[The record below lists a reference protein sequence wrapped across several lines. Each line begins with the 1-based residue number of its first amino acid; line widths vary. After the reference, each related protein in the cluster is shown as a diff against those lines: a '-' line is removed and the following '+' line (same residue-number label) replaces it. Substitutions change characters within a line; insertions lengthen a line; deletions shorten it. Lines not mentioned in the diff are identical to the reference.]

1 MPQYLG
7 STKHFV
13 SKVKEAAVQFTTN
26 FVNANHANLSAATTV
41 NEALAEFCE
50 ATYSCNAQWTNLT
63 AHTVATTLRATRIGN
78 RVCFN
83 IDAFTIPNDTDVGGN
98 NTRITFSKK
107 LDPRF
112 VPNYD
117 GVAVTF
123 ASAGTG
129 APSADPKI
137 SFIIPFVLNGS
148 ASATGVQL
156 EIYGDGTIA
165 IGALSIANNYSGVM
179 IANTSSNH
187 HQTLPKQTI
196 SLNYDVIAGALKLM
210 P

>member
-50 ATYSCNAQWTNLT
+50 ATYACNAQWHT
-63 AHTVATTLRATRIGN
+63 AVQNVPTTIRATRIGN
-78 RVCFN
+78 RVSLN
-83 IDAFTIPNDTDVGGN
+83 IDAFRFALNAGASG
-98 NTRITFSKK
+98 TRITFTKK

-117 GVAVTF
+117 GVATVL
-123 ASAGTG
+123 GTTI
-129 APSADPKI
+129 PKI
-137 SFIIPFVLNGS
+137 VLGIPAFIVNGVF
-148 ASATGVQL
+148 ATGVTAVGL
-156 EIYGDGTIA
+156 YIYGDGTITIETLDTSA
-165 IGALSIANNYSGVM
+165 TQGFGDPIAANAAFHGTYDLQSITA
-179 IANTSSNH
+179 T
-187 HQTLPKQTI
+187 
-196 SLNYDVIAGALKLM
+196 YDVIAGALKLM